1 MLMKAKRATIA
12 SGTVEIHVFR
22 FPQIEIKNSQDTSGR
37 TRFIPLAFNDYPQH
51 CLILDPL
58 HTGHPTE
65 LSRYDR
71 QQAVSQPKF
80 KIFIPTAT
88 RLDVDR
94 IPTKTNPPTE
104 TVERLV

>member
-1 MLMKAKRATIA
+1 MFDR
-12 SGTVEIHVFR
+12 S
-22 FPQIEIKNSQDTSGR
+22 
-37 TRFIPLAFNDYPQH
+37 
-51 CLILDPL
+51 
-58 HTGHPTE
+58 HTGYPTE

-80 KIFIPTAT
+80 KIFISAAT

-104 TVERLV
+104 TVERFIGYLTK